1 MLVPRKRLSK
11 WSLKPRRDLSD
22 DASLFTRSAVSCA
35 ESSPS
40 MLHFRQDS
48 GSGDGALI
56 FTLANVCHPKVS
68 GRRQM
73 RKHVEEVLCTL
84 SNYHYM
90 SDVWTCIC
98 LQTLAKKCFPFRS
111 PGLFVPPVFS
121 NRFPAN
127 SSVKLIPLFLDVCE
141 FFSCL
146 LLDQR

>member
-48 GSGDGALI
+48 GSDDGALI
-56 FTLANVCHPKVS
+56 FILANACHPKVS

-73 RKHVEEVLCTL
+73 RKHVEEVMRRL
-84 SNYHYM
+84 SNYHHM
-90 SDVWTCIC
+90 SDAWTCIC
-98 LQTLAKKCFPFRS
+98 LQTVAKNAFHS
-111 PGLFVPPVFS
+111 ALPG
-121 NRFPAN
+121 
-127 SSVKLIPLFLDVCE
+127 FLSLQ
-141 FFSCL
+141 FFATDFQPIL
-146 LLDQR
+146 Q